1 MVTNRRGVASA
12 QAKGLFRRSA
22 CASPVKLEGCAPARN
37 RHYAASVVRRRRVL
51 DITAWLAAAVTFS
64 FGVMELV
71 VEDVFVPVV
80 AVNFIAAAIFLLI
93 PLLHGFGD
101 LVAPVLMILTAYVAL
116 SVITWNI
123 GTGAGQLF
131 YFLVTATIAVLI
143 LGVERI
149 VLASVL
155 VAIGAAIV
163 ITLQFTVPV
172 DTGVQPQWS
181 MTVGFVV
188 STISTCVMVIAAVGF
203 ALREVARA
211 EHSME
216 LEYERSESLLANILP
231 GSVADRLKDPDRDVI
246 ADRYE
251 DASILFADIAGFTKR
266 ASDTNPADLV
276 RFLDLLYTDFDA
288 LVDKHGL
295 EKIKTSGDSYM
306 VVSGVPE
313 PRPDHLEALARLAID
328 MANSV
333 AGLKDPQGRDVPLR
347 IGLAAGPV
355 VAGVVGARKFF
366 YDVWG
371 DAVNVASRM
380 ESTDVAGRIQVPH
393 AVYERLKHGFVL
405 EERGDVDVKG
415 KGLMH
420 TWYLVGRRQ
429 QVPEPTAIADEPLVG
444 QSGA

>member
-1 MVTNRRGVASA
+1 MATTRDDATSV
-12 QAKGLFRRSA
+12 QAKRPFRRA
-22 CASPVKLEGCAPARN
+22 DGASPIKLEGCVPVRN
-37 RHYAASVVRRRRVL
+37 SYYAASRVRRQRVL
-51 DITAWLAAAVTFS
+51 NITTWLAAAVTFS

-71 VEDVFVPVV
+71 TEDVFVPIV
-80 AVNFIAAAIFLLI
+80 AANFVATAIFLLI
-93 PLLHGFGD
+93 PLLHRFGE
-101 LVAPVLMILTAYVAL
+101 LVAPATIIFTAYVAL

-123 GTGAGQLF
+123 GTGAGLHF
-131 YFLVTATIAVLI
+131 YFLVTATVAVLI
-143 LGVERI
+143 LGIERI
-149 VLASVL
+149 VLAATL

-163 ITLQFTVPV
+163 IILQFTVPV
-172 DTGVQPQWS
+172 DTGVQPKWS

-188 STISTCVMVIAAVGF
+188 STISACIMVVAAVGY
-203 ALREVARA
+203 ALREIARA

-231 GSVADRLKDPDRDVI
+231 GSVAERLKDPDRDII
-246 ADRYE
+246 ADKYE
-251 DASILFADIAGFTKR
+251 DASILFADIAGFTER

-276 RFLDLLYTDFDA
+276 RFLDRLYTEFDA

-306 VVSGVPE
+306 VVSGVPQ
-313 PRPDHLEALARLAID
+313 PRPDHMEALARLALD

-380 ESTDVAGRIQVPH
+380 ESTDVAGRIQVPQ
-393 AVYERLKHGFVL
+393 AVYERLKNGFVL

-415 KGLMH
+415 KGVMH
-420 TWYLVGRRQ
+420 TWF
-429 QVPEPTAIADEPLVG
+429 LVG
-444 QSGA
+444 QRQPDSEVTATPSTSR